1 MLICHESCTVHSLYY
16 TFQNTK
22 HEIVRQGNSCTE
34 TVKYLKSVVQK
45 ATYESLNFV
54 FS

>member
-1 MLICHESCTVHSLYY
+1 MNRVPYIRCITH
-16 TFQNTK
+16 FQSAK
-22 HEIVRQGNSCTE
+22 HEIVRQGNSYTE